1 MTTPA
6 NGRRRGTRKPPAART
21 PAATQEP
28 KTGATGATSPRERRD
43 ESLESAPIQSAADAV
58 EEVVLEVDEV
68 VDVSTALRRNARM
81 GSPPDDE
88 AASAPPEASSDPRDL
103 EPIVRGDGPDGDHY
117 PLEYYQLLDV
127 QEHLLEVD
135 KELLKASECVDERK
149 RSVQQAQKALSAAQR
164 DVQNIQTRR
173 DKDAAAAAELLA
185 KLATILIRVDT
196 SAETVQGSRHSIA
209 ADLTRDPLPPNLRI
223 RWVARGLPII
233 EQSPD
238 GRRVQVDA
246 RNVQAG
252 RYNIDVSLVWDK
264 PVSSN

>member
-1 MTTPA
+1 M
-6 NGRRRGTRKPPAART
+6 
-21 PAATQEP
+21 
-28 KTGATGATSPRERRD
+28 
-43 ESLESAPIQSAADAV
+43 
-58 EEVVLEVDEV
+58 
-68 VDVSTALRRNARM
+68 
-81 GSPPDDE
+81 
-88 AASAPPEASSDPRDL
+88 
-103 EPIVRGDGPDGDHY
+103 
-117 PLEYYQLLDV
+117 
-127 QEHLLEVD
+127 
-135 KELLKASECVDERK
+135 
-149 RSVQQAQKALSAAQR
+149 
-164 DVQNIQTRR
+164 QNIQTRR